1 MDTEKCKI
9 LLSIIKN
16 RKMSAAA
23 EELGY
28 TPAGIS
34 RAVEAMETSAGFRIL
49 RRGKKGVSLTREGE
63 ALLPMVRELAYWGER
78 YEQEVRKL
86 CGLDT
91 GSIAVGTSYPKYYPW
106 LTKVIGGFHE
116 RYPGIS
122 VEICSGTS
130 RELADK
136 MSERELDFA
145 VISRRDGSFRSVTVR
160 EDDLVAL
167 LPPEHPMANEK
178 SVPAE
183 IFEREPYIEIHTGQE
198 TDNSHCFESRGI
210 SPNIK
215 FSTPDSFVAWRMVKA
230 GLGVTLVNRVIS
242 EELGAGVACVPLEP
256 PEKVEIC
263 AILPERELISPAAES
278 FAAYAANYIEELKKL

>member
-1 MDTEKCKI
+1 MLCS
-9 LLSIIKN
+9 LLPRSC
-16 RKMSAAA
+16 
-23 EELGY
+23 
-28 TPAGIS
+28 GIS

-63 ALLPMVRELAYWGER
+63 
-78 YEQEVRKL
+78 
-86 CGLDT
+86 
-91 GSIAVGTSYPKYYPW
+91 
-106 LTKVIGGFHE
+106 
-116 RYPGIS
+116 
-122 VEICSGTS
+122 
-130 RELADK
+130 
-136 MSERELDFA
+136 
-145 VISRRDGSFRSVTVR
+145 
-160 EDDLVAL
+160 AL

-242 EELGAGVACVPLEP
+242 EELGAGVACVPLRP